1 MKCNLVMIRNGMVF
15 LIGSMDKE
23 KEEKSKTEK
32 EAALETSK
40 TCGSFSLQRQ
50 AAEATTM
57 EHTAGSTVVDRDVR
71 AATFLD
77 VATLRCLFVSQ
88 WQEEGVFW
96 ALQFFYYRLVADH
109 KSILCNCIKLFK
121 CIIYIYIYIYI
132 YIVLYIYI

>member
-1 MKCNLVMIRNGMVF
+1 MVF

-32 EAALETSK
+32 EAVLETSK
-40 TCGSFSLQRQ
+40 ARGSFSVQRQ
-50 AAEATTM
+50 VAEAATT
-57 EHTAGSTVVDRDVR
+57 EHIAGSTIVDRDVR

-96 ALQFFYYRLVADH
+96 ALQFFYYRLVALRITCH
-109 KSILCNCIKLFK
+109 ACNRVKFF
-121 CIIYIYIYIYI
+121 
-132 YIVLYIYI
+132 